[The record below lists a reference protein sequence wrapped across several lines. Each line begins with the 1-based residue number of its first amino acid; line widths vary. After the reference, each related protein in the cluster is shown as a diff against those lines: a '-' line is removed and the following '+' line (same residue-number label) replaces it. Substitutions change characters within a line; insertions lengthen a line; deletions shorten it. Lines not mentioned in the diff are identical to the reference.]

1 MRWIVSFPGIP
12 MTMAGGAFGRALSHR
27 NYRLFLL
34 GQSISLIGTWMQQV
48 ATAWLLYRLTG
59 SPLLL
64 GLIGFSSQIPSLFL
78 SPLGGVIADRGNL
91 HRSLLVTQCC
101 AMAQAILLIVVI
113 SVEGTIVWPLIA
125 LEFLLGVI
133 NAFDMPIRQ
142 AFLVQMVPNK
152 EHLGN
157 AIALNSSI
165 VNGARLVGPSLAG
178 LIIATWGEL
187 ACFILNATSY
197 VAVLLA
203 ILAMRDLPP
212 QVTRPAARIRDHLR
226 EGFAYG
232 FGFAPLRTILLML
245 SVASF
250 VSMSMNVLMPVFAK
264 DVLHG
269 NAGTQGFLIGA
280 SGLGALGAAIYLAS
294 RKSVLGLGRIIVR
307 AAIVLGIAQIAFSYS
322 PSLLI
327 SLPILTT
334 TGCCMMLLMASSNT
348 LLQTIVEDDKR
359 GRVMSLYSMAFL
371 GVGPIGS
378 LFGGTLANRIG
389 ASGSV
394 RISGT
399 IMIVAGV
406 FFAIRLPYL
415 RALVRPIYQKAG
427 ILPLP
432 APLPSAAD
440 SQTMLQAL
448 VIKPEAIDSPHS
460 V

>member
-1 MRWIVSFPGIP
+1 MN
-12 MTMAGGAFGRALSHR
+12 MAGMAFVRALSHR

-34 GQSISLIGTWMQQV
+34 GQGISLIGTWMQQV
-48 ATAWLLYRLTG
+48 ATAWLLYRLTA
-59 SPLLL
+59 SPFLL

-78 SPLGGVIADRGNL
+78 SPLGGVIADRWNL
-91 HRSLLVTQCC
+91 HRSLLVTQCF
-101 AMAQAILLIVVI
+101 AMAQAVLLIVVI
-113 SVEGTIVWPLIA
+113 RVEGTIVWPLIA

-165 VNGARLVGPSLAG
+165 VNGARLIGPSLAG
-178 LIIATWGEL
+178 LIIATWGEM
-187 ACFILNATSY
+187 ACFMLNAASY
-197 VAVLLA
+197 IAVIGA
-203 ILAMRDLPP
+203 VLAMRNLPP
-212 QVTRPAARIRDHLR
+212 QTVRPSARLREHLK

-232 FGFAPLRTILLML
+232 FGFAPLRTLLLML
-245 SVASF
+245 AVASF
-250 VSMSMNVLMPVFAK
+250 VSMSLNVLMPVFAK

-269 NAGTQGFLIGA
+269 GAGTQGFLIGA
-280 SGLGALGAAIYLAS
+280 SGLGALTAAIYLAS
-294 RKSVLGLGRIIVR
+294 RKSVLGLGRIIFS
-307 AAIVLGIAQIAFSYS
+307 AAIVLGIGQIAFSFS
-322 PSLLI
+322 NSLLF
-327 SLPILTT
+327 SLPILTV

-378 LFGGTLANRIG
+378 LFGGTLANQIG
-389 ASGSV
+389 AAGSV
-394 RISGT
+394 RVSGSL
-399 IMIVAGV
+399 MILAGIV
-406 FFAIRLPYL
+406 FAIRLPYL
-415 RALVRPIYQKAG
+415 RRLVRPIYQKAG

-448 VIKPEAIDSPHS
+448 VVKPDAAAASQTTI
-460 V
+460 

>member
-1 MRWIVSFPGIP
+1 
-12 MTMAGGAFGRALSHR
+12 MTPRAFSRALSHR

-48 ATAWLLYRLTG
+48 ATAWLLYRLTA
-59 SPLLL
+59 SPFLL

-78 SPLGGVIADRGNL
+78 SPLGGVIADRSNL
-91 HRSLLVTQCC
+91 HRALLITQCF

-113 SVEGTIVWPLIA
+113 SVEGAIVWPLIG

-152 EHLGN
+152 DHLGN

-178 LIIATWGEL
+178 VIIATWGER
-187 ACFILNATSY
+187 ACFILNAASY

-203 ILAMRDLPP
+203 ILAMRDLPERA
-212 QVTRPAARIRDHLR
+212 QRASGNMRTHLR

-232 FGFAPLRTILLML
+232 FGFAPLRTLLLML

-264 DVLHG
+264 DILHG
-269 NAGTQGFLIGA
+269 GAGTQGFLIGA
-280 SGLGALGAAIYLAS
+280 SGLGALTAAIYLAS
-294 RKSVLGLGRIIVR
+294 RKSVLGLGRIIVG
-307 AAIVLGIAQIAFSYS
+307 AAIILGVGQIAFSFS
-322 PSLLI
+322 PSLLV
-327 SLPILTT
+327 SLPILTM

-359 GRVMSLYSMAFL
+359 GRIMSLYSMAFL

-378 LFGGTLANRIG
+378 LFGGSLANRIG
-389 ASGSV
+389 AQGSV
-394 RISGT
+394 RVSGT
-399 IMIVAGV
+399 IMIVAGIV
-406 FFAIRLPYL
+406 FAIRLPYL
-415 RALVRPIYQKAG
+415 RRLVRPIYQQAG

-432 APLPSAAD
+432 APLPTAAD

-448 VIKPEAIDSPHS
+448 VVRPETKS
-460 V
+460 VAESSSE